1 MTAKT
6 IAHAEQF
13 AVVDKEHVA
22 HPIAHSEPFAV
33 VVSDDER
40 GAVIVAA
47 GAQGPA
53 GRDGKDGKDGID
65 GSSVSNKP
73 KNRLT
78 KEEDGLYVSNDLL
91 PDPLAYYILA
101 KN

>member
-13 AVVDKEHVA
+13 AVLDKEHVA
-22 HPIAHSEPFAV
+22 HPVAHSEPFAV

-40 GAVIVAA
+40 GAVIVTA

-53 GRDGKDGKDGID
+53 GRDGKDGID

-78 KEEDGLYVSNDLL
+78 KEADGLYVSDDLL

>member
-1 MTAKT
+1 MSTKIVVTTEADTKVFT
-6 IAHAEQF
+6 TTEQLPVTVIETP
-13 AVVDKEHVA
+13 AV
-22 HPIAHSEPFAV
+22 EPQ
-33 VVSDDER
+33 
-40 GAVIVAA
+40 VIVTA

-53 GRDGKDGKDGID
+53 GRNGKNGTD